1 MAYFATS
8 DRNVYDRC
16 ILHCYQR
23 DGERQLIAGLGVY
36 PHLGVIDGFVTL
48 RQGSRQL
55 VVRTSDALGDDRMKH
70 SVGPLHIEVVKPLEK
85 LRLIARRHRPAGWRA
100 I

>member
-1 MAYFATS
+1 MAYFATT

-48 RQGSRQL
+48 RIGFAPDRRSAP
-55 VVRTSDALGDDRMKH
+55 RTRSAMTG
-70 SVGPLHIEVVKPLEK
+70 
-85 LRLIARRHRPAGWRA
+85 
-100 I
+100 